1 MKKDFILSEIKRI
14 AQQNDDAPPGRE
26 KFARL
31 TGIKTTDWYGKYWS
45 RWGDAIREA
54 GYTPNELQLPYDE
67 LRLVAPLAL
76 LARELG
82 RFPVHGEV
90 RMKAQQDK
98 SFPSHSVF
106 ARLGSKSER
115 ARKVLD
121 YCNKT
126 PGFDD
131 VAVICK
137 PLVSSVEASAENEQ
151 HRRRDETIFGFVYL
165 TRMGK
170 HYKIGHTES
179 LGRRE
184 YELAIQMP
192 EKLTLV
198 HAIRTDD
205 PAGIEAYWHK
215 RFEDRR
221 GNGEWFDLSTQDV
234 KAFKR
239 RTFM

>member
-1 MKKDFILSEIKRI
+1 MKKDFILSEIRRI
-14 AQQNDDAPPGRE
+14 AEENGGASPGRE

-31 TGIKTTDWYGKYWS
+31 TGIKTTDWYGKHWS

-54 GYTPNELQLPYDE
+54 GCTPNELQLPFDE
-67 LRLVAPLAL
+67 LQLVEPLAL
-76 LARELG
+76 LTKELG

-121 YCNKT
+121 YCNRT

-131 VAVICK
+131 VAAICE
-137 PLVSSVEASAENEQ
+137 PLARNAEAPAEDEL
-151 HRRRDETIFGFVYL
+151 HRDDERIFGFVYL

-170 HYKIGHTES
+170 HYKIGHTGS

-215 RFEDRR
+215 RFEVRR
-221 GNGEWFDLSTQDV
+221 GNGEWFDLSPQDV